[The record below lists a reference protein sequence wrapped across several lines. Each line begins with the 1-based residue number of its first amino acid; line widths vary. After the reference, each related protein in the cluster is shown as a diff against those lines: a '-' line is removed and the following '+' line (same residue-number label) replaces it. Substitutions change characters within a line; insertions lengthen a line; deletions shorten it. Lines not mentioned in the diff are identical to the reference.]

1 VPSGVGSPVP
11 SAGVRGRS
19 LFDCVCV
26 PPGLVVPSVRVG
38 PPSSPSAVGVGDRVG
53 AGLQAT
59 VGAAVVSHGVSYR
72 ENYLDQG

>member
-1 VPSGVGSPVP
+1 
-11 SAGVRGRS
+11 
-19 LFDCVCV
+19 
-26 PPGLVVPSVRVG
+26 
-38 PPSSPSAVGVGDRVG
+38 VGDRVG